1 MLGNIAVSSFAGVVV
16 FGITLF
22 YLFLPLSVV
31 LVPPSAATTVQYSDT
46 PYGAIIEGIIRL
58 FVVSP
63 FALFLA
69 GLVSGGVSVAVKP
82 ANEDLEKVVI
92 AGMISGFMVGVISI
106 ILGGIVL
113 IGVMG
118 IVSGLPIGMVAG
130 IVSLIGGLCG
140 VLVVHKIRQ
149 W

>member
-1 MLGNIAVSSFAGVVV
+1 MLGKIAVSSFAGVVI

-31 LVPPSAATTVQYSDT
+31 LVPSSAATTVQYSDI
-46 PYGAIIEGIIRL
+46 PYEAMIEGLIRL

-69 GLVSGGVSVAVKP
+69 GLVSGGISVVVKP
-82 ANEDLEKVVI
+82 ANEDLDKVVI
-92 AGMISGFMVGVISI
+92 AGMTSGFMVGVISI
-106 ILGGIVL
+106 ILGWIVL
-113 IGVMG
+113 IGAIG
-118 IVSGLPIGMVAG
+118 IVSSLPIGIGAG
-130 IVSLIGGLCG
+130 VVSLIGGLCG
-140 VLVVHKIRQ
+140 VFIVHKIRQ